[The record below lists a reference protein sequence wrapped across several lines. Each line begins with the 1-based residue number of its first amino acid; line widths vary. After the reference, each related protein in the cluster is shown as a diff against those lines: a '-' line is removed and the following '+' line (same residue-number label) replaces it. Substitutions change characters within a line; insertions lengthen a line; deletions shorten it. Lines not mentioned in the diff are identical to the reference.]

1 VRALEEPP
9 SALNNTKSMPHS
21 RCVIISYKTMSYEE
35 VLAKIP
41 IILCAYK
48 NSRVKVN
55 SILYKEI
62 SETLWISSIKEGLEG
77 W

>member
-1 VRALEEPP
+1 
-9 SALNNTKSMPHS
+9 
-21 RCVIISYKTMSYEE
+21 MSYEE